1 MQVKKDIIELMVI
14 EKNTDLRLFSTMR
27 LGGRSKYSARI
38 KDKNDLIR
46 AVNFAKE
53 NDLPII
59 CIGKGSNVIWKEEGF
74 NGLLI
79 INEIGGIKFDDMGE
93 YVLATSGSGE
103 IWDELVEKAVDL
115 NLSGIE
121 SLALIPGT
129 TGATPIQNVG
139 AYGQEVSD
147 TISEIEMFDL
157 QNGEFIIMKPTECEF
172 GYRTSRF
179 KKQDKNRFI
188 ITSVSFKLSKDYPN
202 LPLYPAVQHYLED
215 NNIKV
220 ISPAV
225 VRKAVIAIRSSKL
238 PDPAEIA
245 NNGSFFSNPI
255 IDRSKFIEL
264 QKKFEDIVY
273 WQTAEGKYKLSAA
286 WLMDQAGFSN
296 FEDKETGMSTW
307 PTQSLV
313 IINRS
318 ATATNDLIAFRNK
331 ILDKIEALFGIRLEQ
346 EPELLP

>member
-27 LGGRSKYSARI
+27 LGGRAKHSARV
-38 KDKNDLIR
+38 KNKNDLIR

-53 NDLPII
+53 NNFPII
-59 CIGKGSNVIWKEEGF
+59 CVGKGSNVIWKEEGF

-79 INEIGGIKFDDMGE
+79 INEIMGIKFEDKGD
-93 YVLATSGSGE
+93 YVLATTGSGE
-103 IWDELVEKAVDL
+103 IWDDLVTKAVEL

-129 TGATPIQNVG
+129 IGATPVQNVG

-157 QNGEFIIMKPTECEF
+157 QNGEFITVKAEDCEF

-188 ITSVSFKLSKDYPN
+188 IIGISFKLSKDYPN
-202 LPLYPAVQHYLED
+202 LPLYPAVQNYLND
-215 NNIKV
+215 NGIKV
-220 ISPAV
+220 VSPSV
-225 VRKAVIAIRSSKL
+225 VRNAVIAIRSAKL
-238 PDPAEIA
+238 PDPAEVA

-255 IDRSKFIEL
+255 IGRSEFIEI

-273 WQTAEGKYKLSAA
+273 WQTSDGKYKLSAA
-286 WLMDQAGFSN
+286 WLIDKAGFSN
-296 FEDKETGMSTW
+296 FEDKETGMATW

-318 ATATNDLIAFRNK
+318 ATSTNDLLDFR
-331 ILDKIEALFGIRLEQ
+331 DKITSKVESIFGIKLEQ

>member
-27 LGGRSKYSARI
+27 LGGKAKYSARI
-38 KDKNDLIR
+38 ENKNDLIR

-53 NDLPII
+53 NNLPII
-59 CIGKGSNVIWKEEGF
+59 CVGKGSNIIWRDEGF

-79 INEIGGIKFDDMGE
+79 INEIKGIRFEDNGDH
-93 YVLATSGSGE
+93 VLASSGSGE
-103 IWDELVEKAVDL
+103 IWDDLVTKSVEL

-129 TGATPIQNVG
+129 TGATPVQNVG

-157 QNGEFIIMKPTECEF
+157 QNGQFVTIKTKDCDF

-188 ITSVSFKLSKDYPN
+188 IINVNFKLSKDYPN
-202 LPLYPAVQHYLED
+202 LPLYPAVQNYLDD
-215 NNIKV
+215 NDIKV
-220 ISPAV
+220 ISPSV
-225 VRKAVIAIRSSKL
+225 VRNAVIAIRSAKL
-238 PDPAEIA
+238 PDPAEVA
-245 NNGSFFSNPI
+245 NNGSFFSNPV
-255 IDRSKFIEL
+255 IDESDFIEI
-264 QKKFEDIVY
+264 QKKYEDIVY
-273 WQTAEGKYKLSAA
+273 WQTSDGKYKLSAA
-286 WLMDQAGFSN
+286 WLIDKAGFSN
-296 FEDKETGMSTW
+296 FEDEETGMATW

-313 IINRS
+313 IVNRS
-318 ATATNDLIAFRNK
+318 ANNTKSLLNFR
-331 ILDKIEALFGIRLEQ
+331 DKIFNKVESLFGIKLEQ